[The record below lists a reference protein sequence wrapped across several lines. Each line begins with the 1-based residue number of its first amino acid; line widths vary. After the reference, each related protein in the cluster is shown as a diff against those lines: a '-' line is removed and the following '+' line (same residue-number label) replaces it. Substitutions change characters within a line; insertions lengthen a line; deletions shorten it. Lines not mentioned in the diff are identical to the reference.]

1 LPLSVSFRE
10 TAMTKTLAE
19 IAEVIATLNDGSY
32 ELDWACAEEY
42 DTLTYEQQ
50 QKVQNLVYSQLS
62 PCDHCGW
69 HFMIEDME
77 TIERGELICWQCEQ
91 NREEDAPD
99 Y

>member
-1 LPLSVSFRE
+1 
-10 TAMTKTLAE
+10 MTKTLAE

-32 ELDWACAEEY
+32 QLDWDCAEEY
-42 DTLTYEQQ
+42 DALTYEQQ
-50 QKVQNLVYSQLS
+50 QEVQHIVYAQLS

-77 TIERGELICWQCEQ
+77 TIETGELVCWQCEQ
-91 NREEDAPD
+91 NREEEDEDESD